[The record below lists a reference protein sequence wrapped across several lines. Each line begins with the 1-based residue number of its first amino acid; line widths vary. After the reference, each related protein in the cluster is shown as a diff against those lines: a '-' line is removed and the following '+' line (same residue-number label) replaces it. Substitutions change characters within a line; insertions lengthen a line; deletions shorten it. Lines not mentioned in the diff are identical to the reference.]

1 MSTVIVKNIP
11 PSFLFEFF
19 YFSIM
24 ESCGDGSAVICCGN
38 PTQTSEHFIHWWKKK
53 YLPEAKAHG
62 YRFDEF
68 YHKQDMYEVNNSFVI
83 NYHDSNENF
92 MFSDSILDAD
102 HGDISFIVEEDCK
115 EKGYLIKKVENE

>member
-1 MSTVIVKNIP
+1 MNTVIIKNIP

-24 ESCGDGSAVICCGN
+24 ESCGDGSAIICCGN
-38 PTQTSEHFIHWWKKK
+38 PIQTSEHFIHWWEKK

-62 YRFDEF
+62 YTLDEF
-68 YHKQDMYEVNNSFVI
+68 SHPRDEYTINNQFFV

-92 MFSDSILDAD
+92 MFCD
-102 HGDISFIVEEDCK
+102 HIIDLGHDDISFIIEEDCISSD
-115 EKGYLIKKVENE
+115 YLVERI